1 MSADSTRSLRQAR
14 PKENTNLS
22 PLWILTREPKL
33 ESLVA
38 YLDETRQR
46 LQEKRGGSLTLSFS
60 KTELDDA
67 RRAFGRMIRLGER
80 RLHRFCQ
87 LLGRVLLEDAF
98 RMESV
103 VVGQS
108 PNTGERFTLRQTVTK
123 RELLRLT
130 DLDLGTK
137 HLSRFRAQTHGRWEQ
152 LDLVANYVEYEAAGP
167 NRWGVHKI
175 ISRIKAEE
183 ELWNKVAD
191 ELFEIDRLVR
201 RDKQLRHL
209 SRFVK
214 DVFGVKC
221 VATGQDSARELHDHL
236 TSTTF
241 SDSDLRASRVTPN
254 ELSRRLRVL
263 ETKDYLRSQRA
274 KASGWR
280 ALKTVAEWSG
290 VALEIQI
297 QPLHNFYRERERLSR
312 ESHSEFKMKRESL
325 RDQIAAQ
332 EPLFGFYRDLLQ
344 WLFVS
349 PEQEP
354 PRYRSVRIELVD

>member
-1 MSADSTRSLRQAR
+1 MSTRSRHHR
-14 PKENTNLS
+14 SHSSPS
-22 PLWILTREPKL
+22 PLWIVTREPKL
-33 ESLVA
+33 ETLVG
-38 YLDETRQR
+38 YLDETRRQ
-46 LQEKRGGSLTLSFS
+46 LQSTTTGTLTLVFS
-60 KTELDDA
+60 KAELEDA
-67 RRAFGRMIRLGER
+67 RRAFVRMIRAGER

-87 LLGRVLLEDAF
+87 LLGRTLLDDAF

-108 PNTGERFTLRQTVTK
+108 PSTGERFTLHQAVNR
-123 RELLRLT
+123 RELLRQT
-130 DLDLGTK
+130 DLDLGNQ
-137 HLSRFRAQTHGRWEQ
+137 HLSRFRVQTAGHWEQ
-152 LDLVANYVEYEAAGP
+152 LDLIANFVEYEAMGP
-167 NRWGVHKI
+167 NGWGLHKI

-191 ELFEIDRLVR
+191 ELFEIDTLVR

-221 VATGQDSARELHDHL
+221 VATSQESARELHEHL
-236 TSTTF
+236 TSTVF
-241 SDSDLRASRVTPN
+241 DDEHLHAVRVTPD

-263 ETKDYLRSQRA
+263 ETKDYLVRQRA

-297 QPLHNFYRERERLSR
+297 QPLRNFYRERERLSQ
-312 ESHSEFKMKRESL
+312 ESHSEFKSRRESL
-325 RDQIAAQ
+325 RDRIAVQ

-349 PEQEP
+349 PDSKA
-354 PRYRSVRIELVD
+354 PRFRRVRVELTD